1 MVRKLAER
9 LYNKMVIS
17 TASKY
22 KFYEKY
28 IRWQVVRV
36 LERYLNPD
44 MYNDT
49 RWRKF
54 KRTTWDLR
62 VPILALT
69 VLVGIFGTFFM
80 FGSISRSGEVND
92 LNDTIEVRN
101 KMISD
106 YYGDKIELRN
116 IIGIKDEKIDS
127 LMNYFE
133 SRDYIEYMIFKHAHI
148 DDFELNM
155 SRVSDDILFL
165 MWEQCNKYN
174 IPYTIYFRLIDKES
188 GFKFIP
194 NHSGSGAFGYMQ
206 VMPST
211 FRSYA
216 KKLGLKGGHTEEN
229 NILVGSYMLNK
240 NYNYWKMKGKKDY
253 EAWQFTLAE
262 YNAGQGKMQIYNE
275 DSTKVIGH
283 YVPSYTYGY
292 INYIMKYYN
301 PK

>member
-28 IRWQVVRV
+28 VRWGIINV
-36 LERYLNPD
+36 LERYLNPEI
-44 MYNDT
+44 YSDT
-49 RWRKF
+49 RWKKF

-62 VPILALT
+62 VPIMSLMLLSG
-69 VLVGIFGTFFM
+69 VLGTFFI
-80 FGSISRSGEVND
+80 FGSISRNSEISELDDNI
-92 LNDTIEVRN
+92 NVRN
-101 KMISD
+101 KMLSE
-106 YYGDKIELRN
+106 YYEDKVELQS
-116 IIGIKDEKIDS
+116 IIDKKDVKIDS
-127 LMNYFE
+127 LYNYFE
-133 SRDYIEYMIFKHAHI
+133 TREYIEYVIFSQAKI

-155 SRVSDDILFL
+155 SRVSDEILFL

-188 GFKFIP
+188 GFKFIA
-194 NHSGSGAFGYMQ
+194 NHGGSGAFGYMQ
-206 VMPST
+206 VMPAT

-216 KKLGLKGGHTEEN
+216 KILGLKGGHTEEN

-240 NYNYWKMKGKKDY
+240 NYKYWKSKGRDDRS
-253 EAWQFTLAE
+253 AWRFTLAE
-262 YNAGQGKMQIYNE
+262 YNAGQGNMQVYNS

-283 YVPSYTYGY
+283 YIPSYTLSY
-292 INYIMKYYN
+292 INFIMKYYED
-301 PK
+301 